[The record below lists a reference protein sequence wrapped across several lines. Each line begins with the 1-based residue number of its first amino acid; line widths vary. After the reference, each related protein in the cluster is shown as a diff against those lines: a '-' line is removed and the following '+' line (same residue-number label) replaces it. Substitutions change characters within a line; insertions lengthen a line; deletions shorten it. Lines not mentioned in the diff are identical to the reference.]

1 MTNKAADLN
10 RDAKNYKKRITRN
23 SAMFGLFTAAIAA
36 FSSEAIAVLPNV
48 FPDFKITNTLW
59 FFILVTCALCSFGF
73 AFFVKTKERKNST
86 NMRMI
91 GTGYYLRLLSS
102 SMKDLNWER
111 VQHIE
116 NSFMETKV
124 ITQKFSGE
132 RYYTEENKGGLPL
145 KVYDLCDTVDSMALE
160 LERSMNEDQAN
171 TNFSLIPN
179 MLFPIGLGLATQTF
193 FFPEKTTFYEI
204 ERRKRNQKNSAQQET
219 DPAAN
224 SKPSADNK
232 PPTEGDP
239 AAPDVTNANS
249 KPSVDNKPPT
259 EGDPA
264 APDVTNANSKPSADN
279 KPPTEGDPAA
289 PDVTNANSKPS
300 ADTSSSALPEKSSFI
315 FTESEW
321 HFLFSSEKNIDL
333 SDSAAYSVITVEDEP
348 KSSAEEIDAVF
359 ILLDNTGKLT
369 GNNYIH
375 PANVLFRTVK
385 NKGVSPFQIT
395 GKEDSEK
402 ATRFILEYS
411 RLLWTTRQQYADK
424 PILLAG
430 AMPKT
435 MQLALGWCLT
445 EQYGA
450 PATDD
455 YNRDIWANL
464 ITLGWSE
471 TAKDKCR
478 PPDLAYRINE
488 SQPSV
493 ESTYKWLQILN
504 GEISE

>member
-249 KPSVDNKPPT
+249 KPS
-259 EGDPA
+259 
-264 APDVTNANSKPSADN
+264 
-279 KPPTEGDPAA
+279 
-289 PDVTNANSKPS
+289 